1 MIIRQAKAHRCWI
14 MVSIIMLLGLFFSL
28 RHGCRNPESAANPT
42 AVTAATTTPGE
53 PETITATIDGR
64 PIDSLFTDDPAT
76 DGWHTEVFS
85 KAAKAQL
92 KILGSL
98 LEQSHSID
106 PARLAPLVTNKFSCS
121 GLRPANVQERYGDEV
136 LTVLAAEN
144 PLDPAKGLD
153 THHGVDGLA
162 AALGRLREPFA
173 GAGELQ
179 VDIKIFRVEQDPDR
193 ATTRQHV
200 SIRARGSAVLSTWE
214 SVWQTSTPPRLH
226 TIGLVDYQ
234 ETILRTPQTPLFAD
248 CTEAAIGGNDFF
260 REQVMH
266 GTFHWIGRLE
276 RAHGQHIAG
285 YSGLAIGDA
294 NGDGLD
300 DLYLCEAGGLPNRL
314 FFQNPD
320 STATDRSS
328 EAGVNFADTTV
339 SALFVDLDN
348 DGDQDLAIGT
358 RAGVVILAN
367 DGTGHFEQ
375 ASHITSAGMAFALCA
390 ADYDEDGDLDL
401 FAGRY
406 NPNAAE
412 SDRAALPI
420 PYYDANNGARNF
432 LLRNDGDF
440 EFTDVTVETGL
451 DANNSRFTFAAAWE
465 DYDNDGDQ
473 DLYLANDFGRN
484 CLYRNDNGRFVDVA
498 ATADV
503 EDIASG
509 MSVTWGDYNRDGLMD
524 VYISNM
530 YSNAGNRIVT
540 QDQFTRDLSPFAR
553 KSFQRLA
560 RGNTL
565 FANNGDSTFTDVSVD
580 AGVTM
585 GRWAWSS
592 LFCDLN
598 NNGWADILVT
608 NGNLSAPDTKDL

>member
-1 MIIRQAKAHRCWI
+1 
-14 MVSIIMLLGLFFSL
+14 MLFCLFFSL
-28 RHGCRNPESAANPT
+28 RHGCRDPEPAASPT
-42 AVTAATTTPGE
+42 AVTATVSSE

-64 PIDSLFTDDPAT
+64 PIDSLFTDDPAD

-98 LEQSHSID
+98 LEQTNPID
-106 PARLAPLVTNKFSCS
+106 TARLTPLVTNKFSCS
-121 GLRPANVQERYGDEV
+121 GLRPANLQERYADEV

-144 PLDPAKGLD
+144 PQDPAKGLGPY
-153 THHGVDGLA
+153 HGVDGLA
-162 AALGRLREPFA
+162 EALGRLREPFA
-173 GAGELQ
+173 GGGELQ
-179 VDIKIFRVEQDPDR
+179 VDIKIFRVEQEPDR
-193 ATTRQHV
+193 ITTRQHV
-200 SIRARGSAVLSTWE
+200 SIRARGSAVSSIWE
-214 SVWQTSTPPRLH
+214 SVWQTSNPPRLH
-226 TIGLVDYQ
+226 TIGLVDYR
-234 ETILRTPQTPLFAD
+234 ETILRTPETPLFAD

-260 REQVMH
+260 REQLMH

-285 YSGLAIGDA
+285 YSGLAIGDV

-314 FFQNPD
+314 FIQNPD

-328 EAGVNFADTTV
+328 ESGVNFADTTV
-339 SALFVDLDN
+339 SALLVDLDN
-348 DGDQDLAIGT
+348 DADQDLAIGT
-358 RAGVVILAN
+358 RAGVVILEN

-375 ASHITSAGMAFALCA
+375 ASHVTSAGMGFALCA

-401 FAGRY
+401 FVGRY
-406 NPNAAE
+406 NRNAAE

-451 DANNSRFTFAAAWE
+451 DANNSRFTFSAAWE

-484 CLYRNDNGRFVDVA
+484 CLYRNDGGTFVDVA

-524 VYISNM
+524 VYVSNM

-598 NNGWADILVT
+598 NNGWDDILVT

>member
-1 MIIRQAKAHRCWI
+1 MIICQVRAHRCWI
-14 MVSIIMLLGLFFSL
+14 TVSIIILLGLFFSL
-28 RHGCRNPESAANPT
+28 RHGCGNPESAANPT

-64 PIDSLFTDDPAT
+64 PIDSLFTDDPAD

-98 LEQSHSID
+98 LVQPHSID
-106 PARLAPLVTNKFSCS
+106 TARLTPLVTNKFSCS
-121 GLRPANVQERYGDEV
+121 DLRPANVQERYADEV
-136 LTVLAAEN
+136 LTVLAAED
-144 PLDPAKGLD
+144 PQDPAKGLGPY
-153 THHGVDGLA
+153 HGVDGLA
-162 AALGRLREPFA
+162 EALGRLREPFA
-173 GAGELQ
+173 GDLQ
-179 VDIKIFRVEQDPDR
+179 VNFKIFRVEQDPDR
-193 ATTRQHV
+193 ITTRQHV

-300 DLYLCEAGGLPNRL
+300 DLYLCESGGLPNRL

-320 STATDRSS
+320 STATDRAS
-328 EAGVNFADTTV
+328 EAGLNFADTTV

-348 DGDQDLAIGT
+348 DADQDLAIGT

-375 ASHITSAGMAFALCA
+375 VSQITSAGMAFALCA

-406 NPNAAE
+406 NRNAAE

-484 CLYRNDNGRFVDVA
+484 CLYRNDSGKFVDVA

-540 QDQFTRDLSPFAR
+540 QDKFTRDLSPFAR

-598 NNGWADILVT
+598 NNGWDDILVT